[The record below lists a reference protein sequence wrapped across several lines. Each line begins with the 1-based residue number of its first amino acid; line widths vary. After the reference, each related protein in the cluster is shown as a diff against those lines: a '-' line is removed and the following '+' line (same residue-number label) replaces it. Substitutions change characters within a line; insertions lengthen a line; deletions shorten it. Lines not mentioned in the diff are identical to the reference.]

1 MGQFQ
6 IRMEGQLRFLEKKC
20 HNFWL
25 TTLFCMNESFVT
37 YDFRELLKK
46 SELKIIKYGYIK
58 GCPKRPE
65 IQIGLLEILG
75 ISELIIMGFRICI
88 LYKKSIFCQN

>member
-1 MGQFQ
+1 MKAS
-6 IRMEGQLRFLEKKC
+6 L
-20 HNFWL
+20 
-25 TTLFCMNESFVT
+25 VA
-37 YDFRELLKK
+37 YDCGEQHKK